1 MKSNPMT
8 AGISARATHRLMGR
22 GIAAFCLLLL
32 FQASGS
38 IIQQTQR
45 TEPWWD
51 SVFLWGFLA
60 LVVASVI
67 FSVRGW
73 GLTPTSGALAGLV
86 LVGLAL
92 WPAAVPATV
101 GAEFGTPWMWAMI
114 NVGAAWC
121 AFAVGS
127 RLGCV
132 YALLIGG
139 IFAVV
144 RTSPQGGGATSAV
157 ALQDALF
164 ATVLGLIICLTIGV
178 LREAARKVDEAAD
191 EAISSY
197 RQAASATALGN
208 ERLRLDGL
216 LHDSVMTA
224 LVTAAQAGSADE
236 RLSSARLAANALE
249 RLELQ
254 GTATS
259 EAVPASLPE
268 LAARIR
274 FTADDAANNLSV
286 VVTCESP
293 HSLLLPADTVR
304 AVFEA
309 TNEAVHNAARHSG
322 AARCDVRLIGHKSG
336 ESARLRVTI
345 TDAGR
350 GFRTAQVPG
359 RRLGIRVSII
369 GRLKSV
375 GGSAKVLS
383 APGFGTE
390 VLLDWQGAAA

>member
-1 MKSNPMT
+1 MRRIPART
-8 AGISARATHRLMGR
+8 GISASDTHRLMGR

-38 IIQQTQR
+38 IIHQTKW
-45 TEPWWD
+45 TEAWWD
-51 SVFLWGFLA
+51 AAFLWGFLV
-60 LVVASVI
+60 LVVASVV

-73 GLTPTSGALAGLV
+73 GLTRTSGALAGLV
-86 LVGLAL
+86 LAGMAL
-92 WPAAVPATV
+92 WPAAVPGTV
-101 GAEFGTPWMWAMI
+101 AADFGTPWLWAMI

-121 AFAVGS
+121 AFAAGS

-144 RTSPQGGGATSAV
+144 RTSPQGGGATLAV

-164 ATVLGLIICLTIGV
+164 ATVLGLIICLTIGI
-178 LREAARKVDEAAD
+178 LRQAATKVDEAAD
-191 EAISSY
+191 EAIASY
-197 RQAASATALGN
+197 RQAASTTALAN

-224 LVTAAQAGSADE
+224 LVTAAHAGSPEE
-236 RLSSARLAANALE
+236 RHSSACLAANALE

-254 GTATS
+254 GSASS
-259 EAVPASLPE
+259 EAVPASLTE

-274 FTADDAANNLSV
+274 FAADDAANLHV
-286 VVTCESP
+286 VVTCDAP
-293 HSLLLPADTVR
+293 HSLLLPADAVR

-309 TNEAVHNAARHSG
+309 ANEAVHNAARHSG
-322 AARCDVRLIGHKSG
+322 AARCDVRLVGHKSG
-336 ESARLRVTI
+336 DTARLRVTI
-345 TDAGR
+345 TDDGR
-350 GFRTAQVPG
+350 GFKTAQVPD

-375 GGSAKVLS
+375 GGSAKVVS
-383 APGFGTE
+383 APGAGTE
-390 VLLDWQGAAA
+390 VRLDWQGAAA